1 MVAVNDSHERKNDAS
16 IAFAHPSQLTPKCQG
31 LAKIRTGTDTGPT
44 GAAVYSFSAA
54 KDGGLHVPGP
64 SISKFDCV
72 YFCR

>member
-1 MVAVNDSHERKNDAS
+1 MLASHLHTR
-16 IAFAHPSQLTPKCQG
+16 PKCQG

-54 KDGGLHVPGP
+54 KDGGFHVPGP